1 MSLFSGFNLPDLIS
15 LYGCWAVFGVM
26 LLESSGIPL
35 PGETALILAAAYA
48 GTTGELNIVLIVIA
62 AATGA
67 ILGDNLGYFVGR
79 RFGFPLLLRHG
90 NRVGLHEGRLKLG
103 QYLFLKHGGKIVFF
117 GRFTPLLRTFAAVLA
132 GANAYS
138 RRRFFFYNTLGGVI
152 WATLMGSAAYWAGR
166 SVEHAMGPASAAMI
180 GIALALAIAGSLFVR
195 RHEQRLSAKA
205 ETALPGP
212 LARRLPL

>member
-79 RFGFPLLLRHG
+79 RFGFPLHLRHG

-103 QYLFLKHGGKIVFF
+103 QYLFLKDGGKARMV
-117 GRFTPLLRTFAAVLA
+117 RVTT
-132 GANAYS
+132 
-138 RRRFFFYNTLGGVI
+138 
-152 WATLMGSAAYWAGR
+152 
-166 SVEHAMGPASAAMI
+166 
-180 GIALALAIAGSLFVR
+180 GIADDTYMEIKSGVQPGDEVISGSYSAISRKLKDG
-195 RHEQRLSAKA
+195 AKVDY
-205 ETALPGP
+205 EKEKK
-212 LARRLPL
+212 